1 MSPSAPA
8 WSSALIPALC
18 VLAFAA
24 PASLAQFSSDP
35 GVQLE
40 VGANAGN
47 MSKVRHHQLGYA
59 VSWQGPQFD
68 GGNTLVQLLT
78 HDGLPLLA
86 AGGVQ
91 VTDAQLTGNFEDYGF
106 DVDAAGNMLVAFR
119 DNSSG
124 SVVIRLQKVA
134 PDGSLPWGANGV
146 VVPGGPEGGDSP
158 HTPGVTCLTDGSYAV
173 KFSRGSTT
181 STATSRACY
190 QKVSAD
196 GQLLWNGG
204 QAVVLA
210 PASNGYIAA
219 DMAPGADG
227 SVLAFHY
234 SIGSFTV
241 SRRIVVQ
248 KLDGA
253 TGAPVWNG
261 GNPVPVQLTST
272 LQIGNFPQ
280 VVSDGSNGALVS
292 WYETASPLQCFVQR
306 IDGDGAAV
314 FPAGGATAT
323 NGTVAGQQRVSPHVA
338 FDAAT
343 QTTYMV
349 FSETNTSQG
358 ASGIGAQAFDATGNR
373 LWGDAGVMVVP
384 IGDTG
389 HSSTFARAS
398 LMQGG
403 MIATWFETATSGGS
417 QTVNAAGL
425 LADGQV
431 AWSPA
436 VLAVNTMGGTKA
448 RLDVVGSLAGPTVAA
463 YGSNAGVLNI
473 HASRINAD
481 GTLGNLPPGCG
492 TADFDGDGDTG
503 TDADIEAFFAC
514 LAGNCCATCY
524 PGGADFNNDG
534 DTGTDADIESF
545 FRVLAGGDC

>member
-1 MSPSAPA
+1 MVRRVVAACVCLIAPSA
-8 WSSALIPALC
+8 
-18 VLAFAA
+18 
-24 PASLAQFSSDP
+24 LAQFSGDP
-35 GVQLE
+35 GMQLE
-40 VGANAGN
+40 VG
-47 MSKVRHHQLGYA
+47 
-59 VSWQGPQFD
+59 
-68 GGNTLVQLLT
+68 LVQLLNSE
-78 HDGLPLLA
+78 GLPVLA
-86 AGGVQ
+86 PGGLQ
-91 VTDAQLTGNFEDYGF
+91 VTEAQLTSSFEDYGF

-119 DNSSG
+119 DNSTG
-124 SVVIRLQKVA
+124 VVGIRLQKIA
-134 PDGSLPWGANGV
+134 QDGSLAWGVNGV
-146 VVPGGPEGGDSP
+146 AVPGGPAGGDSP
-158 HTPGVTCLTDGSYAV
+158 HSPGVVCLSDGTYAV

-253 TGAPVWNG
+253 TGAGVWNG
-261 GNPVPVQLTST
+261 GSPVPVQLTST
-272 LQIGNFPQ
+272 LQIANFPQ
-280 VVSDGSNGALVS
+280 VLSDGAHGALVS
-292 WYETASPLQCFVQR
+292 WYETASPFQCFVQR
-306 IDGDGAAV
+306 ISGDGVAL

-323 NGTVAGQQRVSPHVA
+323 NGAVAGQQRTNPHVT
-338 FDAAT
+338 FDASS

-358 ASGIGAQAFDATGNR
+358 ASGVGAQAFDAAGNR

-384 IGDTG
+384 IGETG
-389 HSSTFARAS
+389 HTCTFARVS
-398 LMQGG
+398 PSWNGV
-403 MIATWFETATSGGS
+403 IAKWFESDNSGVSHVVRASKLTSAGQLGWGPGVV
-417 QTVNAAGL
+417 TVNSAAG
-425 LADGQV
+425 AK
-431 AWSPA
+431 S
-436 VLAVNTMGGTKA
+436 
-448 RLDVVGSLAGPTVAA
+448 RLDVAGTQSGTVSVYGNNAGSL
-463 YGSNAGVLNI
+463 SI
-473 HASRINAD
+473 HASLVNWN
-481 GTLGNLPPGCG
+481 GVLGFWLNCG
-492 TADFDGDGDTG
+492 VADFDGDGDTG

-524 PGGADFNNDG
+524 PGGADFNGDG

-545 FRVLAGGDC
+545 FRVLSGSGC